1 MPVHSTTPKH
11 HHPPPRRSRRFRP
24 AALIILGFATLG
36 CSDPAGIAAQPA
48 PTPTTVSTAAPAA
61 TTAPPAT
68 TAAPTT
74 TPKVEVP
81 RLVGMKL
88 ASARQ
93 RLASHGLKL
102 RVRYRPT
109 ARFAAGTVISQ
120 SRRIGAGVARSSAIT
135 LVIAKALP
143 PPPTTQPHPHRRRLR
158 GAVTPPTKAPASTP
172 PPPTT
177 TAPEAPETAPSTS
190 RARSGSTLPTP
201 TTSTPTTTASAAN
214 PTDDQPPG
222 PPLTFA
228 WHDGATVPPGVVR
241 KVLVPQ
247 VGLSVQE
254 ALKCLRTIRW
264 AAW

>member
-1 MPVHSTTPKH
+1 MPVRSTTPKH
-11 HHPPPRRSRRFRP
+11 HRPPPRHGRNFRP

-36 CSDPAGIAAQPA
+36 CSDPAGIAAQPTPA
-48 PTPTTVSTAAPAA
+48 PTTVAPAA

-74 TPKVEVP
+74 SPKVEVP

-93 RLASHGLKL
+93 RLATNGLKL

-120 SRRIGAGVARSSAIT
+120 SRRVGAGVAPSSAIT

-143 PPPTTQPHPHRRRLR
+143 PPPTTQP
-158 GAVTPPTKAPASTP
+158 P

-177 TAPEAPETAPSTS
+177 SARNCHPSYEG
-190 RARSGSTLPTP
+190 ACLDP
-201 TTSTPTTTASAAN
+201 TASDYDCAGGSGN
-214 PTDDQPPG
+214 GPKYVQGPVKVRPPD
-222 PPLTFA
+222 PFDLDA
-228 WHDGATVPPGVVR
+228 DADGLGCE
-241 KVLVPQ
+241 
-247 VGLSVQE
+247 LS
-254 ALKCLRTIRW
+254 
-264 AAW
+264 

>member
-1 MPVHSTTPKH
+1 MPVRSTTPGH
-11 HHPPPRRSRRFRP
+11 HHPPPRRGRRFRP

-48 PTPTTVSTAAPAA
+48 PAPTTVSTAAPAAA

-120 SRRIGAGVARSSAIT
+120 SRRMGVGVARSSAIT

-143 PPPTTQPHPHRRRLR
+143 PQPPSTQP
-158 GAVTPPTKAPASTP
+158 P

-177 TAPEAPETAPSTS
+177 PS
-190 RARSGSTLPTP
+190 RSCHPSYEGACLDP
-201 TTSTPTTTASAAN
+201 TASDYDCAGGSGN
-214 PTDDQPPG
+214 GPKYVQGPVKVRPPD
-222 PPLTFA
+222 PFDLDA
-228 WHDGATVPPGVVR
+228 DNDGLGCEPY
-241 KVLVPQ
+241 
-247 VGLSVQE
+247 
-254 ALKCLRTIRW
+254 
-264 AAW
+264 

>member
-11 HHPPPRRSRRFRP
+11 RHPPPRRSRHFRP

-48 PTPTTVSTAAPAA
+48 PAPTTVSTAAPAAA

-74 TPKVEVP
+74 TPKVDVP

-120 SRRIGAGVARSSAIT
+120 SRRMGVGVARSSAIT

-143 PPPTTQPHPHRRRLR
+143 PQPPSTQP
-158 GAVTPPTKAPASTP
+158 P

-177 TAPEAPETAPSTS
+177 PS
-190 RARSGSTLPTP
+190 RSCHPSYEGACLDP
-201 TTSTPTTTASAAN
+201 TASDYDCAGGSGN
-214 PTDDQPPG
+214 GPRYVQGPVKVRPPD
-222 PPLTFA
+222 PFDLDA
-228 WHDGATVPPGVVR
+228 DNDGLGCEPY
-241 KVLVPQ
+241 
-247 VGLSVQE
+247 
-254 ALKCLRTIRW
+254 
-264 AAW
+264 

>member
-11 HHPPPRRSRRFRP
+11 RHPPPRRSRHFRP

-48 PTPTTVSTAAPAA
+48 PAPTTVSTAAPAAA

-74 TPKVEVP
+74 TPKVDVP

-120 SRRIGAGVARSSAIT
+120 SRRMGVGVARSSAIT

-143 PPPTTQPHPHRRRLR
+143 PQPPSTQP
-158 GAVTPPTKAPASTP
+158 P

-177 TAPEAPETAPSTS
+177 PS
-190 RARSGSTLPTP
+190 RSCHPSYEGACLDP
-201 TTSTPTTTASAAN
+201 TASDYDCAGGSGN
-214 PTDDQPPG
+214 GPKYVQGPVKVRPPD
-222 PPLTFA
+222 PFDLDA
-228 WHDGATVPPGVVR
+228 DNDGLGCEPY
-241 KVLVPQ
+241 
-247 VGLSVQE
+247 
-254 ALKCLRTIRW
+254 
-264 AAW
+264 

>member
-11 HHPPPRRSRRFRP
+11 RHPPPRRSRHFRP

-48 PTPTTVSTAAPAA
+48 PAPTTVSTA
-61 TTAPPAT
+61 APPAT

-120 SRRIGAGVARSSAIT
+120 SRRMGVGVAAR
-135 LVIAKALP
+135 P
-143 PPPTTQPHPHRRRLR
+143 PSP
-158 GAVTPPTKAPASTP
+158 
-172 PPPTT
+172 
-177 TAPEAPETAPSTS
+177 
-190 RARSGSTLPTP
+190 
-201 TTSTPTTTASAAN
+201 
-214 PTDDQPPG
+214 
-222 PPLTFA
+222 
-228 WHDGATVPPGVVR
+228 W
-241 KVLVPQ
+241 
-247 VGLSVQE
+247 
-254 ALKCLRTIRW
+254 
-264 AAW
+264 

>member
-1 MPVHSTTPKH
+1 MPVHSTTLKH
-11 HHPPPRRSRRFRP
+11 RHPPPRRSRHFRP

-48 PTPTTVSTAAPAA
+48 PAPTTVSTAAPAA
-61 TTAPPAT
+61 TTTAPPAT

-120 SRRIGAGVARSSAIT
+120 SRRMGVGVARSSAIT

-143 PPPTTQPHPHRRRLR
+143 PQPPSTQP
-158 GAVTPPTKAPASTP
+158 P

-177 TAPEAPETAPSTS
+177 PS
-190 RARSGSTLPTP
+190 RSCHPSYEGACLDP
-201 TTSTPTTTASAAN
+201 TASDYDCAGGSGN
-214 PTDDQPPG
+214 GPKYVQGPVKVRPPD
-222 PPLTFA
+222 PFDLDA
-228 WHDGATVPPGVVR
+228 DNDGLGCEPY
-241 KVLVPQ
+241 
-247 VGLSVQE
+247 
-254 ALKCLRTIRW
+254 
-264 AAW
+264 

>member
-11 HHPPPRRSRRFRP
+11 RHPPPRRSRHFRP

-48 PTPTTVSTAAPAA
+48 PAPTTVSTAAPAAA

-74 TPKVEVP
+74 TPKVDVP

-120 SRRIGAGVARSSAIT
+120 SRRMGVGVARSSAIT

-143 PPPTTQPHPHRRRLR
+143 PPPPSTQP
-158 GAVTPPTKAPASTP
+158 P

-177 TAPEAPETAPSTS
+177 PS
-190 RARSGSTLPTP
+190 RSCHPSYEGACLDP
-201 TTSTPTTTASAAN
+201 TASDYDCAGGSGN
-214 PTDDQPPG
+214 GPRYVQGPVKVRPPD
-222 PPLTFA
+222 PFDLDA
-228 WHDGATVPPGVVR
+228 DNDGLGCEPY
-241 KVLVPQ
+241 
-247 VGLSVQE
+247 
-254 ALKCLRTIRW
+254 
-264 AAW
+264 

>member
-11 HHPPPRRSRRFRP
+11 RHPPPRRSRHFRP

-48 PTPTTVSTAAPAA
+48 PAPTTVSTAAPAA
-61 TTAPPAT
+61 TTTAPPAT

-120 SRRIGAGVARSSAIT
+120 SRRMGVGVARSSAIT

-143 PPPTTQPHPHRRRLR
+143 PPPPSTQP
-158 GAVTPPTKAPASTP
+158 P

-177 TAPEAPETAPSTS
+177 PS
-190 RARSGSTLPTP
+190 RSCHPSYEGACLDP
-201 TTSTPTTTASAAN
+201 TASDYDCAGGSGN
-214 PTDDQPPG
+214 GPRYVQGPVKVRPPD
-222 PPLTFA
+222 PFDLDA
-228 WHDGATVPPGVVR
+228 DNDGLGCEPY
-241 KVLVPQ
+241 
-247 VGLSVQE
+247 
-254 ALKCLRTIRW
+254 
-264 AAW
+264 

>member
-1 MPVHSTTPKH
+1 MPVRSTTPKH
-11 HHPPPRRSRRFRP
+11 HRPPPRHGRNFRP

-36 CSDPAGIAAQPA
+36 CSDPADIAAQPVPA
-48 PTPTTVSTAAPAA
+48 PTTVAPAT

-74 TPKVEVP
+74 SPKVEVP

-93 RLASHGLKL
+93 RLATNGLKL

-120 SRRIGAGVARSSAIT
+120 SRRIGAGVAPSSAIT

-143 PPPTTQPHPHRRRLR
+143 PPPTTQP
-158 GAVTPPTKAPASTP
+158 P

-177 TAPEAPETAPSTS
+177 PARNCHPSYEG
-190 RARSGSTLPTP
+190 ACLDP
-201 TTSTPTTTASAAN
+201 TASDYDCAGGSGN
-214 PTDDQPPG
+214 GPKYVQGPVKVRPPD
-222 PPLTFA
+222 PFDLDA
-228 WHDGATVPPGVVR
+228 DADGLGCEP
-241 KVLVPQ
+241 
-247 VGLSVQE
+247 S
-254 ALKCLRTIRW
+254 
-264 AAW
+264 

>member
-1 MPVHSTTPKH
+1 MPVHSTTLKH
-11 HHPPPRRSRRFRP
+11 RHPPPRRSRHFRP

-48 PTPTTVSTAAPAA
+48 PAPTTVSTAAPAAA

-120 SRRIGAGVARSSAIT
+120 SRRMGVGVARSSAIT

-143 PPPTTQPHPHRRRLR
+143 PPPPTTQP
-158 GAVTPPTKAPASTP
+158 P

-177 TAPEAPETAPSTS
+177 PS
-190 RARSGSTLPTP
+190 RSCHPSYEGACLDP
-201 TTSTPTTTASAAN
+201 TASDYDCAGGSGN
-214 PTDDQPPG
+214 GPRYVQGPVKVRPPD
-222 PPLTFA
+222 PFDLDA
-228 WHDGATVPPGVVR
+228 DNDGLGCEPY
-241 KVLVPQ
+241 
-247 VGLSVQE
+247 
-254 ALKCLRTIRW
+254 
-264 AAW
+264 

>member
-1 MPVHSTTPKH
+1 MPVHSTTLKH
-11 HHPPPRRSRRFRP
+11 RHPPPRRSRHFRP

-48 PTPTTVSTAAPAA
+48 PAPTTVSTAAPAAA

-120 SRRIGAGVARSSAIT
+120 SRRMGVGVARSSAIT

-143 PPPTTQPHPHRRRLR
+143 PPPPSTQP
-158 GAVTPPTKAPASTP
+158 P

-177 TAPEAPETAPSTS
+177 PS
-190 RARSGSTLPTP
+190 RSCHPSYEGACLDP
-201 TTSTPTTTASAAN
+201 TASDYDCAGGSGN
-214 PTDDQPPG
+214 GPKYVQGTVKVHPPD
-222 PPLTFA
+222 PFDLDA
-228 WHDGATVPPGVVR
+228 DADGLGCEPY
-241 KVLVPQ
+241 
-247 VGLSVQE
+247 
-254 ALKCLRTIRW
+254 
-264 AAW
+264 

>member
-11 HHPPPRRSRRFRP
+11 RHPPPRRSRHFRP

-48 PTPTTVSTAAPAA
+48 PAPTTVSTAAPAA
-61 TTAPPAT
+61 TTTAPPAT

-120 SRRIGAGVARSSAIT
+120 SRRMGVGVARSSAIT

-143 PPPTTQPHPHRRRLR
+143 PQPPSTQP
-158 GAVTPPTKAPASTP
+158 P

-177 TAPEAPETAPSTS
+177 PS
-190 RARSGSTLPTP
+190 RSCHPSYEGACLDP
-201 TTSTPTTTASAAN
+201 TASDYDCAGGSGN
-214 PTDDQPPG
+214 GPKYVQGPVKVRPPD
-222 PPLTFA
+222 PFDLDA
-228 WHDGATVPPGVVR
+228 DNDGLGCEPY
-241 KVLVPQ
+241 
-247 VGLSVQE
+247 
-254 ALKCLRTIRW
+254 
-264 AAW
+264 

>member
-11 HHPPPRRSRRFRP
+11 HHPPPRRSRHFRP

-36 CSDPAGIAAQPA
+36 CSNPAGLATQPA
-48 PTPTTVSTAAPAA
+48 AAPTTVSAAAPAT

-81 RLVGMKL
+81 KLVGMKL
-88 ASARQ
+88 TSARQ

-120 SRRIGAGVARSSAIT
+120 SRQIGVGAARSSAIT

-143 PPPTTQPHPHRRRLR
+143 PPPTTQP
-158 GAVTPPTKAPASTP
+158 P

-177 TAPEAPETAPSTS
+177 PS
-190 RARSGSTLPTP
+190 RSCHPSYEGACLDP
-201 TTSTPTTTASAAN
+201 TASDYDCAGGSGN
-214 PTDDQPPG
+214 GPKYVQGPVRVRPPD
-222 PPLTFA
+222 PFDLDA
-228 WHDGATVPPGVVR
+228 DGD
-241 KVLVPQ
+241 
-247 VGLSVQE
+247 GLGCEPS
-254 ALKCLRTIRW
+254 
-264 AAW
+264 

>member
-1 MPVHSTTPKH
+1 MPVHSTTLKH
-11 HHPPPRRSRRFRP
+11 RHPPPRRSRHFRP

-48 PTPTTVSTAAPAA
+48 PAPTTVSTAAPAAA

-120 SRRIGAGVARSSAIT
+120 SRRMGVGVARSSAIT

-143 PPPTTQPHPHRRRLR
+143 PPPPSTQP
-158 GAVTPPTKAPASTP
+158 P

-177 TAPEAPETAPSTS
+177 PS
-190 RARSGSTLPTP
+190 RSCHPSYEGACLDP
-201 TTSTPTTTASAAN
+201 TASDYDCAGGSGN
-214 PTDDQPPG
+214 GPKYVQGPVKVRPPD
-222 PPLTFA
+222 PFDLDA
-228 WHDGATVPPGVVR
+228 DNDGLGCEPY
-241 KVLVPQ
+241 
-247 VGLSVQE
+247 
-254 ALKCLRTIRW
+254 
-264 AAW
+264 

>member
-11 HHPPPRRSRRFRP
+11 RHPPPRRSRHFRP

-48 PTPTTVSTAAPAA
+48 PAPTTVSTAAPAAA

-120 SRRIGAGVARSSAIT
+120 SRRMGVGVARSSAIT

-143 PPPTTQPHPHRRRLR
+143 PQPPSTQP
-158 GAVTPPTKAPASTP
+158 P

-177 TAPEAPETAPSTS
+177 PS
-190 RARSGSTLPTP
+190 RSCHPSYEGACLDP
-201 TTSTPTTTASAAN
+201 TASDYDCAGGSGNGPKYVQGPVRVRPPDPFDLDA
-214 PTDDQPPG
+214 DD
-222 PPLTFA
+222 
-228 WHDGATVPPGVVR
+228 DGLGCEPY
-241 KVLVPQ
+241 
-247 VGLSVQE
+247 
-254 ALKCLRTIRW
+254 
-264 AAW
+264 

>member
-11 HHPPPRRSRRFRP
+11 RHPPPRRSRHFRP

-48 PTPTTVSTAAPAA
+48 PAPTTVSTAAPAAA

-120 SRRIGAGVARSSAIT
+120 SRRMGVGVARSSAIT

-143 PPPTTQPHPHRRRLR
+143 PPPPSTQP
-158 GAVTPPTKAPASTP
+158 P

-177 TAPEAPETAPSTS
+177 PS
-190 RARSGSTLPTP
+190 RSCHPSYEGACLDP
-201 TTSTPTTTASAAN
+201 TASDYDCAGGSGN
-214 PTDDQPPG
+214 GPKYVQGPVKVRPPD
-222 PPLTFA
+222 PFDLDA
-228 WHDGATVPPGVVR
+228 DNDGLGCEPY
-241 KVLVPQ
+241 
-247 VGLSVQE
+247 
-254 ALKCLRTIRW
+254 
-264 AAW
+264 

>member
-1 MPVHSTTPKH
+1 MPVRSTTPKH
-11 HHPPPRRSRRFRP
+11 HRPPPRHGRNFRP

-36 CSDPAGIAAQPA
+36 CSDPAGIAAQPTPA
-48 PTPTTVSTAAPAA
+48 PTTVAPAT

-74 TPKVEVP
+74 SPKVEVP

-93 RLASHGLKL
+93 RLATNGLKL

-120 SRRIGAGVARSSAIT
+120 SRRVGAGVAPSSAIT

-143 PPPTTQPHPHRRRLR
+143 PPPTTQP
-158 GAVTPPTKAPASTP
+158 P

-177 TAPEAPETAPSTS
+177 PARNCHPSYEG
-190 RARSGSTLPTP
+190 ACLDP
-201 TTSTPTTTASAAN
+201 TASDYDCAGGSGN
-214 PTDDQPPG
+214 GPKYVQGPVKVRPPD
-222 PPLTFA
+222 PFDLDA
-228 WHDGATVPPGVVR
+228 DADGLGCEP
-241 KVLVPQ
+241 
-247 VGLSVQE
+247 S
-254 ALKCLRTIRW
+254 
-264 AAW
+264 

>member
-11 HHPPPRRSRRFRP
+11 RHPPPRRSRHFRP
-24 AALIILGFATLG
+24 AALIILGFATLR
-36 CSDPAGIAAQPA
+36 CSDPAGMAAQPA
-48 PTPTTVSTAAPAA
+48 PAPTTVSTAAPAAA

-74 TPKVEVP
+74 TPKVDVP

-120 SRRIGAGVARSSAIT
+120 SRRMGVGVARSSAIT

-143 PPPTTQPHPHRRRLR
+143 PPPPTTQP
-158 GAVTPPTKAPASTP
+158 P

-177 TAPEAPETAPSTS
+177 PS
-190 RARSGSTLPTP
+190 RSCHPSYEGACLDP
-201 TTSTPTTTASAAN
+201 TASDYDCAGGSGN
-214 PTDDQPPG
+214 GPKYVQGPVKVRPPD
-222 PPLTFA
+222 PFDLDA
-228 WHDGATVPPGVVR
+228 DNDGLGCEPY
-241 KVLVPQ
+241 
-247 VGLSVQE
+247 
-254 ALKCLRTIRW
+254 
-264 AAW
+264 

>member
-11 HHPPPRRSRRFRP
+11 HHPPPRRSRHFRP

-48 PTPTTVSTAAPAA
+48 PAPTTVSTAAPAAA

-120 SRRIGAGVARSSAIT
+120 SRRMGVGVARSSAIT

-143 PPPTTQPHPHRRRLR
+143 PQPPSTQP
-158 GAVTPPTKAPASTP
+158 P

-177 TAPEAPETAPSTS
+177 PS
-190 RARSGSTLPTP
+190 RSCHPSYEGACLDP
-201 TTSTPTTTASAAN
+201 TASDYDCAGGSGN
-214 PTDDQPPG
+214 GPKYVQGPVKVRPPD
-222 PPLTFA
+222 PFDLDA
-228 WHDGATVPPGVVR
+228 DNDGLGCEPY
-241 KVLVPQ
+241 
-247 VGLSVQE
+247 
-254 ALKCLRTIRW
+254 
-264 AAW
+264 

>member
-11 HHPPPRRSRRFRP
+11 HHPPPRRSRHFPP

-36 CSDPAGIAAQPA
+36 CSDPAGLAAQPA
-48 PTPTTVSTAAPAA
+48 
-61 TTAPPAT
+61 
-68 TAAPTT
+68 AAPTT

-88 ASARQ
+88 TSARQ

-120 SRRIGAGVARSSAIT
+120 SRRIGVGVARSSAIT

-143 PPPTTQPHPHRRRLR
+143 PPPTPQPR
-158 GAVTPPTKAPASTP
+158 

-177 TAPEAPETAPSTS
+177 PS
-190 RARSGSTLPTP
+190 RSCHPSYEGACLDL
-201 TTSTPTTTASAAN
+201 TASDYDCAGGSGN
-214 PTDDQPPG
+214 GPKYVQGPVRVRPPD
-222 PPLTFA
+222 PFDLDA
-228 WHDGATVPPGVVR
+228 DGLGCEP
-241 KVLVPQ
+241 
-247 VGLSVQE
+247 S
-254 ALKCLRTIRW
+254 
-264 AAW
+264 

>member
-11 HHPPPRRSRRFRP
+11 RHPPPRRSRHFRP

-48 PTPTTVSTAAPAA
+48 PAPTAVSTAAPAA
-61 TTAPPAT
+61 TTTAPPAT

-109 ARFAAGTVISQ
+109 ARFAAGIVISQ

-143 PPPTTQPHPHRRRLR
+143 PPPTTQP
-158 GAVTPPTKAPASTP
+158 S

-177 TAPEAPETAPSTS
+177 PS
-190 RARSGSTLPTP
+190 RSCHPSYKGACLDP
-201 TTSTPTTTASAAN
+201 TASDYDCAGGSGN
-214 PTDDQPPG
+214 GPKYVQGPVKVRPPD
-222 PPLTFA
+222 PFDLDA
-228 WHDGATVPPGVVR
+228 DNDGLGCEPY
-241 KVLVPQ
+241 
-247 VGLSVQE
+247 
-254 ALKCLRTIRW
+254 
-264 AAW
+264 

>member
-11 HHPPPRRSRRFRP
+11 HHPPPRRSRHFRP

-36 CSDPAGIAAQPA
+36 CSNPAGLATQPA
-48 PTPTTVSTAAPAA
+48 AAPTTVSAAAPAT

-81 RLVGMKL
+81 KLVGMKL
-88 ASARQ
+88 TSAGQ

-120 SRRIGAGVARSSAIT
+120 SRRIGVGVARSSAIT

-143 PPPTTQPHPHRRRLR
+143 PPPTTQP
-158 GAVTPPTKAPASTP
+158 P

-177 TAPEAPETAPSTS
+177 PS
-190 RARSGSTLPTP
+190 RSCHPSYEGACLDP
-201 TTSTPTTTASAAN
+201 TASDYDCAGGSGN
-214 PTDDQPPG
+214 GPKYVQGPVRVRPPD
-222 PPLTFA
+222 PFDLDA
-228 WHDGATVPPGVVR
+228 DGD
-241 KVLVPQ
+241 
-247 VGLSVQE
+247 GLGCEPS
-254 ALKCLRTIRW
+254 
-264 AAW
+264 

>member
-1 MPVHSTTPKH
+1 MPVHLTTLKH
-11 HHPPPRRSRRFRP
+11 RHPPPRRSRHFRP

-48 PTPTTVSTAAPAA
+48 PAPTAVSTAAPAA
-61 TTAPPAT
+61 TTTAPPAT

-120 SRRIGAGVARSSAIT
+120 SRRMGVGVARSSAIT

-143 PPPTTQPHPHRRRLR
+143 PPPPTTQP
-158 GAVTPPTKAPASTP
+158 P

-177 TAPEAPETAPSTS
+177 PS
-190 RARSGSTLPTP
+190 RSCHPSYEGACLDP
-201 TTSTPTTTASAAN
+201 TASDYDCAGGSGN
-214 PTDDQPPG
+214 GPKYVQGPVKVRPPD
-222 PPLTFA
+222 PFDLDA
-228 WHDGATVPPGVVR
+228 DNDGLGCEPY
-241 KVLVPQ
+241 
-247 VGLSVQE
+247 
-254 ALKCLRTIRW
+254 
-264 AAW
+264 

>member
-11 HHPPPRRSRRFRP
+11 HHPPPRRSRHFRP

-36 CSDPAGIAAQPA
+36 CSDRAGIAAQPAA
-48 PTPTTVSTAAPAA
+48 PTPTTVSTTALAT

-88 ASARQ
+88 TSARQ
-93 RLASHGLKL
+93 RLAGHGLKL

-120 SRRIGAGVARSSAIT
+120 SRRIGVGVARSSAIT

-143 PPPTTQPHPHRRRLR
+143 PPPTTQP
-158 GAVTPPTKAPASTP
+158 P
-172 PPPTT
+172 PPPAT
-177 TAPEAPETAPSTS
+177 PSRNCHPS
-190 RARSGSTLPTP
+190 YEGACLDPAASDYDCAGGSGNGPKYVQGP
-201 TTSTPTTTASAAN
+201 VRVR
-214 PTDDQPPG
+214 PPD
-222 PPLTFA
+222 PFDLDA
-228 WHDGATVPPGVVR
+228 DGD
-241 KVLVPQ
+241 
-247 VGLSVQE
+247 GLGCE
-254 ALKCLRTIRW
+254 PA
-264 AAW
+264 

>member
-1 MPVHSTTPKH
+1 MPVHSTTLKH
-11 HHPPPRRSRRFRP
+11 RHPPPRRSRHFRP

-48 PTPTTVSTAAPAA
+48 PAPTTVSTAAPAAA

-143 PPPTTQPHPHRRRLR
+143 PQPPSTQP
-158 GAVTPPTKAPASTP
+158 P

-177 TAPEAPETAPSTS
+177 PS
-190 RARSGSTLPTP
+190 RSCHPSYEGACLDP
-201 TTSTPTTTASAAN
+201 TASDYDCAGGSGN
-214 PTDDQPPG
+214 GPKYVQGPVKVRPPD
-222 PPLTFA
+222 PFDLDA
-228 WHDGATVPPGVVR
+228 DNDGLGCEPY
-241 KVLVPQ
+241 
-247 VGLSVQE
+247 
-254 ALKCLRTIRW
+254 
-264 AAW
+264 